1 MAKLSKETK
10 EYQNKKKY
18 IHNYTKEK
26 YKTMLLSFR
35 VDEEMELLEFLK
47 TKSSRSA
54 YIKELIK
61 KDMKK

>member
-10 EYQNKKKY
+10 AYENKKKY

-35 VDEEMELLEFLK
+35 VDEEIELLDFLNTK
-47 TKSSRSA
+47 TSRSA
-54 YIKELIK
+54 YIKDLIK
-61 KDMKK
+61 KDMEK